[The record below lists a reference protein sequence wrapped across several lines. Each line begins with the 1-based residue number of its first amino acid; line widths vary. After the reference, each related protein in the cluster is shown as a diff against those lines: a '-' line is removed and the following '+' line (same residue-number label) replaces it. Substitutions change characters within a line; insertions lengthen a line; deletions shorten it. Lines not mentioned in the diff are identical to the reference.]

1 MVEETWDHSLSR
13 LRNLKLT
20 IAYDGTA
27 YAGWQVQ
34 KEGPPT
40 VQGELV
46 KAVERI
52 VVHPVE
58 LHGASRTDR
67 GVHAL
72 GQVASLKTTRAI
84 PEKKLLL
91 AFNTYLPP
99 DIVVTKVE
107 EAEADFDARRSAT
120 GKHYRYTL
128 LRSPVR
134 SPFAGRFSLRW
145 GGPLDLEAMRAAAR
159 HFVGD
164 HDFQAFATHGK
175 NPPPMAMRTVYEV
188 SMVEDPPFLHFHV
201 LGRSFLY
208 NMVRAMVGTLLEVG
222 GGRRS
227 PSSVEEALRSRDRR
241 RAGPTAPAQG
251 LCLMRVFYQEEWRQ
265 RSEDRPCAPAYPLNG

>member
-1 MVEETWDHSLSR
+1 MLEKDPDSSSLSC
-13 LRNLKLT
+13 RNLKLT

-27 YAGWQVQ
+27 YAGWQIQ
-34 KEGPPT
+34 KGGLPT

-46 KAVERI
+46 KAVERV

-58 LHGASRTDR
+58 LQGASRTDR

-72 GQVASLKTTRAI
+72 GQVASLKTTKTI

-99 DIVVTKVE
+99 DIAVTEVV

-120 GKHYRYTL
+120 GKHYRYTV

-134 SPFAGRFSLRW
+134 SPFAGRFSVRFS
-145 GGPLDLEAMRAAAR
+145 GPVDLEAMRAAAR
-159 HFVGD
+159 HFIGG
-164 HDFQAFATHGK
+164 HDFQAFASHVK
-175 NPPPMAMRTVYEV
+175 NPPATTVRTVYEV
-188 SMVEDPPFLHFHV
+188 SMAEDPPFLHFHV
-201 LGRSFLY
+201 LGRAFLF
-208 NMVRAMVGTLLEVG
+208 NMVRTMVGTLLEVG

-227 PSSVEEALRSRDRR
+227 PSSVEEALLSRDRR
-241 RAGPTAPAQG
+241 RAGSTAPPQG
-251 LCLMRVFYQEEWRQ
+251 LCLMRVFYQEDWR
-265 RSEDRPCAPAYPLNG
+265 READGHPRTAVFPLHS